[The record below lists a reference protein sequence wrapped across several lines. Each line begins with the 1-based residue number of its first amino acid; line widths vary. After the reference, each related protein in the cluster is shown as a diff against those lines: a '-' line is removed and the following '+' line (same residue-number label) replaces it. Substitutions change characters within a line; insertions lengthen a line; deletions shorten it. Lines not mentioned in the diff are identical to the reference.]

1 MKFVILTKTE
11 WALLCSQGCID
22 ILSERFASF
31 DTALATPLD
40 NAAWSLFSRAPRYV
54 LGDANGMVVAQIDE
68 EWASLREIPITRLL
82 RLSVVGSFFAL
93 TGTAQRHLAEDANRR
108 NVRLSEPI
116 FGAQWRAWTDEQ
128 RRILRVRGAKE
139 LVRLIGLDGA
149 LDWGDDSGPLGEIYQ
164 NELGVHDSLASRLLL
179 DARKVV
185 SDDRARATEGTCA
198 HAVVSA
204 TLWASHIC
212 GREIPAEGTEFA
224 TTIGTLYDQLV
235 NFRYGDVDHISMSL
249 HRSFERL
256 RSEAPEAFGSYVS
269 PLSVGLFFRYQI
281 ASRFGPLP
289 QPEDVLSTILR
300 LRVLDGDSV
309 AAACCYLVGLELT
322 SEFIQ
327 QIALHLAPSPTSV
340 AFTAGR
346 DLGLGVTMLDTML
359 AIAAAVPDQVVLPP
373 AQEELHS
380 TPDPI
385 TETPSDLGSSTD
397 CSASGTVDEI
407 RQSHPERSI
416 D

>member
-22 ILSERFASF
+22 ILSERFARV

-40 NAAWSLFSRAPRYV
+40 TVAWSLFSRAPRYV

-68 EWASLREIPITRLL
+68 EWAPLPENSLTRLV
-82 RLSVVGSFFAL
+82 RLSVVRSFFAL
-93 TGTAQRHLAEDANRR
+93 TGTAQRHLAEDASRR

-116 FGAQWRAWTDEQ
+116 FEAQWRAWTGEQ

-139 LVRLIGLDGA
+139 LVRLIGLDRA
-149 LDWGDDSGPLGEIYQ
+149 LDWGEESGPLGEIYQ
-164 NELGVHDSLASRLLL
+164 NELGVHDSLASQLLL
-179 DARKVV
+179 DARRVI

-212 GREIPAEGTEFA
+212 RRDIPAEGTVLA
-224 TTIGTLYDQLV
+224 TTIGTLYDQLI
-235 NFRYGDVDHISMSL
+235 NFRYGDIDHLSKSL
-249 HRSFERL
+249 HSDLEQL
-256 RSEAPEAFGSYVS
+256 RSEAPEAFGCYVS
-269 PLSVGLFFRYQI
+269 PVSVGLFFRFQI

-289 QPEDVLSTILR
+289 QPEDIISTILR
-300 LRVLDGDSV
+300 LRVLDGDRV

-322 SEFIQ
+322 SEYIQ
-327 QIALHLAPSPTSV
+327 QLALQLAPSSISV
-340 AFTAGR
+340 AFTADRGA
-346 DLGLGVTMLDTML
+346 GLEVTKLDTML
-359 AIAAAVPDQVVLPP
+359 AIAAAVPVHNVLPP
-373 AQEELHS
+373 AQAELHS
-380 TPDPI
+380 NSDPM
-385 TETPSDLGSSTD
+385 TETASDLGSSTD
-397 CSASGTVDEI
+397 CRPSGTIDEV
-407 RQSHPERSI
+407 RPSKPERSM